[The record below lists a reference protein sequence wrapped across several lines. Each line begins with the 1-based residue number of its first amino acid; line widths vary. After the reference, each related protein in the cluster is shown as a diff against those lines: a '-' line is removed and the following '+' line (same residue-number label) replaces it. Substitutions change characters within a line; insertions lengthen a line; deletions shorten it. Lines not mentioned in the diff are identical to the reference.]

1 MVKYKKLLSILLAF
15 ALLLTSVFVGG
26 IVAQAAD
33 LDSLFSTTNTYDHDG
48 IEFKT
53 NSYDGHPASSVVVKG
68 EEVMASSTKPLYF
81 SAYGVSVESVPNEL
95 GADRGNA
102 LHFIDARSP
111 SVYYYAKARI
121 YKDDT
126 EKLAQYKPNANTTYE
141 IKFKYNVVGMTVSS
155 FKFQVRQ
162 VAYEEIEYYGANK
175 DLGKEVEICTI
186 TEPTN
191 GWVDAYATFTTSA
204 DTQQYMALGV
214 VSGSEDAVNGIDVW
228 VDDVVVSE
236 CINVTAHNYNATD
249 DKPIPVSKNTTIAD
263 VQVPDV
269 AGYRFCGIYADAD
282 YSVKLDTSVKAGL
295 YTDLYFKWEPLMLGQ
310 FYCGFEDYK
319 PQAVAMS
326 YDADVVAIGGEA
338 TYVGSKALKAT
349 LNAKGLTAFELRN
362 DKVFEIVKNTA
373 YTLTFAYKA
382 SADVEIY
389 AGVGKAGDVPNTAEA
404 LAGTKLTGDGI
415 WKVATLNV
423 TPDKGTAEGYA
434 IAMLVFADAAAEV
447 FVDDVL
453 VAGPE
458 QGYKNPSI
466 NTNFDN
472 SWYPGLALF
481 EGVEMP
487 EQTVYW
493 DGSTEAPVYNEAD
506 GVYEISKP
514 SQLAYVIYTG
524 GGAGNIYKLTKDIYL
539 NELDK
544 IDWTSGNVVD
554 EGYTAQ
560 QWYKCSS
567 WTWTDSGG
575 KNDNGAAANFQG
587 TIDGNNHTV
596 YGLYL
601 TNPNTTYSSASW
613 YGTGLIPRAANGGT
627 TTIKNLGLDY
637 VYIHSY
643 YGAGGFVG
651 VLGAEGTATLN
662 IDNCFVG
669 ETASITGY
677 RAAAF
682 RGYESGSTT
691 TISNCYSLA
700 KVNYQAYGGLL
711 TTTDYAT
718 ISNTYIAN
726 GTIANYGKSYNGSI
740 TNCYQT
746 IASSD
751 VTQTGITTVADISNM
766 QGTDVFTNSAKM
778 PNLNSSGAYV
788 ATEGYPKL
796 ATHEGIE
803 VVEIWD
809 GSTEAPV
816 YNSNDGVYEISKPS
830 QLAYVIYTGGGEGN
844 TYKLLKDIYLNDT
857 DRIDWTNGTVA
868 EGYTAQQWYKCSD
881 WTWTDSGGKNDNGA
895 AANFQ
900 GTIDG
905 NNHTVYGL
913 YLTNPHTTYDSYG
926 WYGTG
931 LIPRTANDG
940 TTSIKNLG
948 LDYVYIHSYY
958 GAGGFVG
965 VLGTATL
972 NINNCF
978 VGETASITGYRAAA
992 FRGYESG
999 GATTI
1004 SNCYSL
1010 AKVNYQTYGG
1020 LLTNTDYAT
1029 ISNTYNANGT
1039 IANYGSS
1046 WNGSITN
1053 CYQTIASNNVTQTGI
1068 TTVADISNM
1077 QGTDVFTNAAKM
1089 PKLNSSNAYVA
1100 TEGYPVLSVFDK
1112 SVSSDTPEEDDEE
1125 EETQIEIWDGT
1136 VAESFASGDGSATN
1150 PYVITNGKELAL
1162 AISLGGQVSTDGV
1175 YTDEAYFNKH
1185 YIIAN
1190 DIYLNDVVKINWTT
1204 GGVSAGYKVNS
1215 WLKHE
1220 NFAGTIDGNG
1230 HTVYGLYYKDS
1241 AGSYTS
1247 YNWGMGLIPYV
1258 INGNTANVTNLGID
1272 NAYIKYECG
1281 AAAFIG
1287 TLNGG
1292 AKANINTCFVGNN
1305 VTILGADAG
1314 AFRGYSESGETSIV
1328 NSYSLASVT
1337 GNMRCEGLVG
1347 KLSGKV
1353 TVSYCYNANGVIP
1366 SGSDVTAKGCYQ
1378 STGTDSTGIK
1388 TVSKENMKGEDVLTN
1403 ASKMPGL
1410 ASANAFV
1417 PTCLDFA
1424 GHDYYIYLPAGTVLA
1439 KDLQPSFFDTFFID
1453 VDTEAVLLGNTMV
1466 TGAYVKFG
1474 VEPTAED
1481 IKVPTSLEN
1490 FVHQGTMAEI
1500 KAMDYQTKYFG
1511 IQSEIIKQELDKQSA
1526 DAVNYIFITDLHYDG
1541 NKTADYSVALFN
1553 QMDLVVDMA
1562 NTDDSIDFIAIGG
1575 DIIEGT
1581 TTGANAIDL
1590 IQTILEPLKKSEK
1603 PVLVMI
1609 GNHDDNSYGS
1619 WSEYIGESNFKEE
1632 KSYDTFFAKDKLIS
1646 KYQWDEGIIKE
1657 FVHEDIV
1664 QPYIDDVPQRYY
1676 YYDLVK
1682 NGKKTRIYV
1691 LDCID
1696 YEVGSYNTDGTIHE
1710 LLLDDGKTAA
1720 DEEKVPTSGTDLQYR
1735 YKMGASEMTYSDTQ
1749 IEWLESTLK
1758 AGGYDDVIFL
1768 SHAGIDSETMGVST
1782 NGDKL
1787 RALIADF
1794 NNKTGELADTNGKIM
1809 SYQFGHVH
1817 AERELYSADINLWQI
1832 CSGNATPQAI
1842 QNTGIQT
1849 TPWRDHAYSMNSET
1863 EAQFDVMS
1871 VTKSGIVKFGI
1882 GGASDQKL
1890 TSYLTFATGDV
1901 NTDETV
1907 DICDLVKLDL
1917 VANGASNKI
1926 ASVDVNKDKAFN
1938 FAVDAE
1944 ALRKYLLG
1952 IE

>member
-1 MVKYKKLLSILLAF
+1 MFELNYKKLI
-15 ALLLTSVFVGG
+15 SVFLSLAMLISSVFITG

-33 LDSLFSTTNTYDHDG
+33 LDSLFGTTNTYDHDR

-53 NSYDGHPASSVVVKG
+53 NSYDGHPASSVVVNG

-81 SAYGVSVESVPNEL
+81 SAYGVSVEAVPNEL

-126 EKLAQYKPNANTTYE
+126 EKLTQYKPNADTTYE

-162 VAYEEIEYYGANK
+162 VAYQEIEYYNSNK

-236 CINVTAHNYNATD
+236 CVNVTAHNYDTAA
-249 DKPIPVSKNTTIAD
+249 DKAIPVSKNTTIAD
-263 VQVPDV
+263 IQIPDV
-269 AGYRFCGIYADAD
+269 AGYRFCGIYADAQ
-282 YSVKLDTSVKAGL
+282 YSTKLDTSVKAGL
-295 YTDLYFKWEPLMLGQ
+295 YTDLYFKWEPLVLGQ
-310 FYCGFEDYK
+310 YYCGFEDYK

-362 DKVFEIVKNTA
+362 DKAFEIVKKTV

-404 LAGTKLTGDGI
+404 LDGTKLTGDST
-415 WKVATLNV
+415 WKIATINV

-434 IAMLVFADAAAEV
+434 ITMLVFADTAAEV

-458 QGYKNPSI
+458 QGYENPSI

-481 EGVEMP
+481 EGIEMP
-487 EQTVYW
+487 EQIVYW
-493 DGSTEAPVYNEAD
+493 DGSTEAPVYNETD

-514 SQLAYVIYTG
+514 SQLAYVIYSG
-524 GGAGNIYKLTKDIYL
+524 GGAGNTYKLLKDIYL
-539 NELDK
+539 NDTDK
-544 IDWTSGNVVD
+544 IDWANGTVA

-560 QWYKCSS
+560 QWYKSS
-567 WTWTDSGG
+567 NWTWNTEGG
-575 KNDNGAAANFQG
+575 KTNGAATNFQG

-596 YGLYL
+596 YGLYF
-601 TNPNTTYSSASW
+601 TNPSSTYQSASW

-627 TTIKNLGLDY
+627 TSIKNLGLDC
-637 VYIHSY
+637 VYIDST

-651 VLGAEGTATLN
+651 VLGADGTATLN
-662 IDNCFVG
+662 IDNCFIG
-669 ETASITGY
+669 ENASITGY

-691 TISNCYSLA
+691 TVSNCYSLA

-726 GTIANYGKSYNGSI
+726 GTIANYG
-740 TNCYQT
+740 
-746 IASSD
+746 
-751 VTQTGITTVADISNM
+751 
-766 QGTDVFTNSAKM
+766 
-778 PNLNSSGAYV
+778 
-788 ATEGYPKL
+788 
-796 ATHEGIE
+796 
-803 VVEIWD
+803 
-809 GSTEAPV
+809 
-816 YNSNDGVYEISKPS
+816 
-830 QLAYVIYTGGGEGN
+830 
-844 TYKLLKDIYLNDT
+844 
-857 DRIDWTNGTVA
+857 
-868 EGYTAQQWYKCSD
+868 
-881 WTWTDSGGKNDNGA
+881 
-895 AANFQ
+895 
-900 GTIDG
+900 
-905 NNHTVYGL
+905 
-913 YLTNPHTTYDSYG
+913 
-926 WYGTG
+926 
-931 LIPRTANDG
+931 
-940 TTSIKNLG
+940 
-948 LDYVYIHSYY
+948 
-958 GAGGFVG
+958 
-965 VLGTATL
+965 
-972 NINNCF
+972 
-978 VGETASITGYRAAA
+978 
-992 FRGYESG
+992 
-999 GATTI
+999 
-1004 SNCYSL
+1004 
-1010 AKVNYQTYGG
+1010 
-1020 LLTNTDYAT
+1020 
-1029 ISNTYNANGT
+1029 
-1039 IANYGSS
+1039 SS
-1046 WNGSITN
+1046 WKGSITN
-1053 CYQTIASNNVTQTGI
+1053 CYQTIASNGVTQTGI
-1068 TTVADISNM
+1068 TTVADPANM
-1077 QGTDVFTNAAKM
+1077 KGTDVFTNAAKM
-1089 PKLNSSNAYVA
+1089 PNLNSSNAYVA
-1100 TEGYPVLSVFDK
+1100 TEGYPVLK
-1112 SVSSDTPEEDDEE
+1112 SFQDEVINDTEDTEED
-1125 EETQIEIWDGT
+1125 TTIEVWKGKEDLSEPVDSDSDG
-1136 VAESFASGDGSATN
+1136 VYE
-1150 PYVITNGKELAL
+1150 ITNGAELAY
-1162 AISLGGQVSTDGV
+1162 AISTGGG
-1175 YTDEAYFNKH
+1175 FN
-1185 YIIAN
+1185 YILTK
-1190 DIYLNDVVKINWTT
+1190 DVYLNEIDKINWST
-1204 GGVSAGYKVNS
+1204 GAVATDYSANGWYSAYSTPFTGN
-1215 WLKHE
+1215 
-1220 NFAGTIDGNG
+1220 IDGNG
-1230 HTVYGLYYKDS
+1230 HTVYGMRYTTDS
-1241 AGSYTS
+1241 AYAAGNDYAI
-1247 YNWGMGLIPYV
+1247 GLIPR
-1258 INGNTANVTNLGID
+1258 IAENTQVTIKNLAVD
-1272 NAYIKYECG
+1272 KSFMKYSHH
-1281 AAAFIG
+1281 AAAIVG
-1287 TLNGG
+1287 IVG
-1292 AKANINTCFVGNN
+1292 ANSTVNIEGCYV
-1305 VTILGADAG
+1305 GADTTMVGYNAS
-1314 AFRGYSESGETSIV
+1314 AFRGAAGSGSTTNISKC
-1328 NSYSLASVT
+1328 YSLADINANG
-1337 GNMRCEGLVG
+1337 GNYGLVG
-1347 KLSGKV
+1347 SWGWTNISYSYNSNGPITSSSETYKVSLS
-1353 TVSYCYNANGVIP
+1353 N
-1366 SGSDVTAKGCYQ
+1366 CYQ
-1378 STGTDSTGIK
+1378 SVNGGNNTGVTTITDAK
-1388 TVSKENMKGEDVLTN
+1388 NMKGEDVLSN
-1403 ASKMPGL
+1403 SSKMSGL

-1417 PTCLDFA
+1417 PTYLNFA
-1424 GHDYYIYLPAGTVLA
+1424 GHDYYIYLPAGTVFA
-1439 KDLQPSFFDTFFID
+1439 KDLQPSFFDTFFIG

-1481 IKVPTSLEN
+1481 IKVPTSLAN

-1581 TTGANAIDL
+1581 TTGENAINL
-1590 IQTILEPLKKSEK
+1590 IQTILEPLKNSIK

-1619 WSEYIGESNFKEE
+1619 WSAYIGESNFNAG
-1632 KSYDTFFAKDKLIS
+1632 KSDDSYFAADKLIS

-1657 FVHEDIV
+1657 FVHKDIV
-1664 QPYIDDVPQRYY
+1664 QPSIDGVPQRYY

-1682 NGKKTRIYV
+1682 NGKTTRIYV

-1696 YEVGSYNTDGTIHE
+1696 YEVGSYNDDGTINE
-1710 LLLDDGKTAA
+1710 LVLDDGKTAA
-1720 DEEKVPTSGTDLQYR
+1720 DEENVPASGTDLQYK

-1749 IEWLESTLK
+1749 IEWLESTLI

-1768 SHAGIDSETMGVST
+1768 SHAGIDKETMGVST

-1787 RALIADF
+1787 RALISDF
-1794 NNKTGELADTNGKIM
+1794 NNKTGKLAETSGKIM

-1849 TPWRDHAYSMNSET
+1849 TPWRDHAYSMGTET

-1871 VTKSGIVKFGI
+1871 VTESGIVKLGI

-1890 TSYLTFATGDV
+1890 TSYLTFTTGDV

-1907 DICDLVKLDL
+1907 DICDLVKLNL
-1917 VANGASNKI
+1917 VANGANNKI
-1926 ASVDVNKDKAFN
+1926 ASVDVNKDKAFI

-1944 ALRKYLLG
+1944 ALREL
-1952 IE
+1952 IIRAE

>member
-1 MVKYKKLLSILLAF
+1 MFGLNYKKLI
-15 ALLLTSVFVGG
+15 SVFLSLAMLISSVLITG

-33 LDSLFSTTNTYDHDG
+33 LDSLFGTTNTYDHDG
-48 IEFKT
+48 IVFKT
-53 NSYDGHPASSVVVKG
+53 NSYDGHPASSVVVNG

-81 SAYGVSVESVPNEL
+81 SAYGVSVEAVPNEL

-121 YKDDT
+121 YEDDT
-126 EKLAQYKPNANTTYE
+126 EKLTQYKPNANTTYE

-162 VAYEEIEYYGANK
+162 VAYQEIEYYGSNK

-204 DTQQYMALGV
+204 DAQQYMALGV

-236 CINVTAHNYNATD
+236 CVNVTAHNYDTVA
-249 DKPIPVSKNTTIAD
+249 DKAIPVSKNTTIAD
-263 VQVPDV
+263 IQIPDV
-269 AGYRFCGIYADAD
+269 AGYRFCGIYADAQ
-282 YSVKLDTSVKAGL
+282 YSTKLDTSVKAGL
-295 YTDLYFKWEPLMLGQ
+295 YTDLYFKWEPLVLGQ
-310 FYCGFEDYK
+310 YYCGFEDYK

-362 DKVFEIVKNTA
+362 DKAFEIVKNTV

-404 LAGTKLTGDGI
+404 LAGTKLTGDST
-415 WKVATLNV
+415 WKIATINV

-434 IAMLVFADAAAEV
+434 ITMLVFADAAAEV

-458 QGYKNPSI
+458 QGYENPSI

-481 EGVEMP
+481 EGIEMP
-487 EQTVYW
+487 EQIVYW
-493 DGSTEAPVYNEAD
+493 DGSTEEPVYNEAS

-524 GGAGNIYKLTKDIYL
+524 GGAGYTYKLLKDIYL
-539 NELDK
+539 NDTDK
-544 IDWTSGNVVD
+544 IDWANGTVA

-560 QWYKCSS
+560 QWYKSS
-567 WTWTDSGG
+567 NWTWTSEGG
-575 KNDNGAAANFQG
+575 KYTDGAATDFQGTIDGNNHTIYGLYFNSNTTSPNSNSGYGTGLIPRSASGATVTIKNLGLDNVYINSAYGAAGFVGVCQSYLNFENCYIGEQSYIEAYRAAAFRGYDSEYGTTAKNCYTLATIKYKTWGGMFTTFDYLTISNSFNAKGLIANYHSNNKISVTNCYQLEATTSYSYSNGVTTLASTDSMKGQDIFTDSAKMPNLNSSKAYVATEGYPKLAVHEGIEVVEIWDGTTEAPVYNEVDSVYEISKPSQLAYVIYTGGGAGNTYKLLKDIYLNDTDKIDWANGTVAEGYTAQQWYKSSNWTWSTEGGKYANGAATNFQG

-596 YGLYL
+596 YGLYF
-601 TNPNTTYSSASW
+601 TNPGATYQSASW

-627 TTIKNLGLDY
+627 TSIKNLGLDC
-637 VYIHSY
+637 VYIDST

-651 VLGAEGTATLN
+651 VLGADGTATLN
-662 IDNCFVG
+662 IDNCFIG
-669 ETASITGY
+669 ENASITGY

-682 RGYESGSTT
+682 RGYESGSST

-726 GTIANYGKSYNGSI
+726 GTIANYG
-740 TNCYQT
+740 
-746 IASSD
+746 
-751 VTQTGITTVADISNM
+751 
-766 QGTDVFTNSAKM
+766 
-778 PNLNSSGAYV
+778 
-788 ATEGYPKL
+788 
-796 ATHEGIE
+796 
-803 VVEIWD
+803 
-809 GSTEAPV
+809 
-816 YNSNDGVYEISKPS
+816 
-830 QLAYVIYTGGGEGN
+830 
-844 TYKLLKDIYLNDT
+844 
-857 DRIDWTNGTVA
+857 
-868 EGYTAQQWYKCSD
+868 
-881 WTWTDSGGKNDNGA
+881 
-895 AANFQ
+895 
-900 GTIDG
+900 
-905 NNHTVYGL
+905 
-913 YLTNPHTTYDSYG
+913 
-926 WYGTG
+926 
-931 LIPRTANDG
+931 
-940 TTSIKNLG
+940 
-948 LDYVYIHSYY
+948 
-958 GAGGFVG
+958 
-965 VLGTATL
+965 
-972 NINNCF
+972 
-978 VGETASITGYRAAA
+978 
-992 FRGYESG
+992 
-999 GATTI
+999 
-1004 SNCYSL
+1004 
-1010 AKVNYQTYGG
+1010 
-1020 LLTNTDYAT
+1020 
-1029 ISNTYNANGT
+1029 
-1039 IANYGSS
+1039 SS
-1046 WNGSITN
+1046 WKGSITN
-1053 CYQTIASNNVTQTGI
+1053 CYQTIASNGVTQTGI
-1068 TTVADISNM
+1068 TTVAELANM
-1077 QGTDVFTNAAKM
+1077 QGMDVFTNAAKM

-1100 TEGYPVLSVFDK
+1100 TEGYPVLK
-1112 SVSSDTPEEDDEE
+1112 SFQDEASTDIETPEENA
-1125 EETQIEIWDGT
+1125 QIEVWKGTEDLSEPVDSDNDG
-1136 VAESFASGDGSATN
+1136 VYE
-1150 PYVITNGKELAL
+1150 ITNGAELAY
-1162 AISLGGQVSTDGV
+1162 AISTGGG
-1175 YTDEAYFNKH
+1175 YN
-1185 YIIAN
+1185 YIFTK
-1190 DIYLNDVVKINWTT
+1190 DIYLNEIDKINWST
-1204 GGVSAGYKVNS
+1204 GAAAADYSANGWYSAYSTPFTGN
-1215 WLKHE
+1215 
-1220 NFAGTIDGNG
+1220 IDGNG
-1230 HTVYGLYYKDS
+1230 HTVYGMRYTTDS
-1241 AGSYTS
+1241 AYAAGNDYAI
-1247 YNWGMGLIPYV
+1247 GLIPR
-1258 INGNTANVTNLGID
+1258 IAENTQVTIKNLAVD
-1272 NAYIKYECG
+1272 KSFMKYSHH
-1281 AAAFIG
+1281 AAAIVG
-1287 TLNGG
+1287 IVGKYSTV
-1292 AKANINTCFVGNN
+1292 NIEGCYF
-1305 VTILGADAG
+1305 GADTTIVGYNAS
-1314 AFRGYSESGETSIV
+1314 AFRGAAGDGSTTNISKCYT
-1328 NSYSLASVT
+1328 LADLNANG
-1337 GNMRCEGLVG
+1337 GNYGLVG
-1347 KLSGKV
+1347 SWGYTNISYSYNSNGPITSSTETYKISLS
-1353 TVSYCYNANGVIP
+1353 N
-1366 SGSDVTAKGCYQ
+1366 CYQ
-1378 STGTDSTGIK
+1378 SVNGGNNTGVTTITDAK
-1388 TVSKENMKGEDVLTN
+1388 NMKGEDVLSN
-1403 ASKMPGL
+1403 SSKMSGL

-1417 PTCLDFA
+1417 PTYLDFA
-1424 GHDYYIYLPAGTVLA
+1424 GHDYYIYLPAGTVFT
-1439 KDLQPSFFDTFFID
+1439 KDLQPSFFDTFFIG

-1481 IKVPTSLEN
+1481 IKVPTSLAN

-1511 IQSEIIKQELDKQSA
+1511 IQSEIVKQELDKQSA
-1526 DAVNYIFITDLHYDG
+1526 DAVNYIFITDIHYDG

-1553 QMDLVVDMA
+1553 QMNLVVDMA

-1581 TTGANAIDL
+1581 TTGANAINL
-1590 IQTILEPLKKSEK
+1590 IQTILEPLKNSIK

-1619 WSEYIGESNFKEE
+1619 WSAYIGESNFNAG
-1632 KSYDTFFAKDKLIS
+1632 KSDDSYFAADKLIS

-1657 FVHEDIV
+1657 FVHKDIV
-1664 QPYIDDVPQRYY
+1664 QPSIDGVPQRYY

-1682 NGKKTRIYV
+1682 NGKTTRIYV

-1696 YEVGSYNTDGTIHE
+1696 YEVGSYNDDGTINE

-1720 DEEKVPTSGTDLQYR
+1720 DEEKVPALGTDLQYK

-1749 IEWLESTLK
+1749 IEWLESSLK

-1768 SHAGIDSETMGVST
+1768 SHAGIDKETMGVST

-1832 CSGNATPQAI
+1832 CSGNATPQAV

-1849 TPWRDHAYSMNSET
+1849 TPWRDHAYSMGTET

-1907 DICDLVKLDL
+1907 DICDLVKLNL

-1926 ASVDVNKDKAFN
+1926 ASVDVNKDKAFI

-1944 ALRKYLLG
+1944 ALRKLIIG
-1952 IE
+1952 AK